1 MADLAS
7 LVKMAIENG
16 LRVTE
21 IIQEPDGTAR
31 LLTEPQQIA
40 PILDPL
46 EEARKRREDKAKGNA
61 RSH

>member
-1 MADLAS
+1 MADLAR
-7 LVKMAIENG
+7 LVKIAIESG

-21 IIQEPDGTAR
+21 IIEEPDGTAR
-31 LLTEPQQIA
+31 LLTEHQEIA

-46 EEARKRREDKAKGNA
+46 EEARKRRENKAKGNA